1 MKRLLG
7 ECCRREGEGLWSCP
21 LEVPEKGLHICLGWW
36 GGGLSP
42 KTQALEGSYRECL
55 VHTEVV
61 FLSQDVAVVPVRL
74 TLACRRAA
82 PASPRIPRALGEFY
96 EYYLLMNK
104 SIKSVFETCKV
115 AFLEMPMIILQTLN
129 ISVPIK
135 SKIKYSPEGQEI

>member
-1 MKRLLG
+1 MVLPTRGTGKGTPHLLG
-7 ECCRREGEGLWSCP
+7 L
-21 LEVPEKGLHICLGWW
+21 VVVV
-36 GGGLSP
+36 GGLSP
-42 KTQALEGSYRECL
+42 KTQAHEGSYRECL

-61 FLSQDVAVVPVRL
+61 FLSQDEAVVPVRL

-82 PASPRIPRALGEFY
+82 PASPRMPHALGEFY
-96 EYYLLMNK
+96 EYYLRMNK